1 MQCSE
6 VLKKK
11 SDGEG
16 EGDGDGY
23 DVGDDGGDEHGDDG
37 DDDAWEMMTDD
48 HEEVMAETAAITIF
62 QGCKKRVGNFQLSP
76 LSTQSAQRREGCR
89 VVLTDSS

>member
-1 MQCSE
+1 MHQGHLRQIAMFWRSQRR
-6 VLKKK
+6 
-11 SDGEG
+11 SRSFQADG
-16 EGDGDGY
+16 EGDGNGDNDGE
-23 DVGDDGGDEHGDDG
+23 DGGDEHGDDG

-76 LSTQSAQRREGCR
+76 LSTQSA
-89 VVLTDSS
+89 